1 MQKGILAAAVCL
13 ALSACGGS
21 NSSNVESVEG
31 TAFELFSNS
40 VDSYFTLADIAPSEQ
55 TSSNVATLYYT
66 TSITVSFDTDGYL
79 RTPQNY
85 YVLSVPA
92 NADGSV
98 DSEALASAQAVQVDF
113 DGDST
118 AQATSIIEA
127 EFSLPADSSA
137 IGVPFVE
144 TDDCGFESDSYTAT
158 DRIYAYDS
166 LGESHN
172 VDLFF
177 AKVSDDTFTWEVRA
191 LIDCVELTPV
201 EAQVLDFNE
210 SGELDIDD
218 ADYDG
223 SVTSG
228 GGLLEYEGVLFDNGS
243 DELFLSLDLSES
255 IALFGVFELIEL
267 EQDGVQFNQ
276 YDSMDIESN
285 GLIRLHAYGAE
296 RYVSQLLMAGF
307 QYPEDLT
314 EVSEGV
320 WMRTGDSGQFHH
332 VAGGDIQPVTYS
344 E

>member
-13 ALSACGGS
+13 ALCACGGS

-40 VDSYFTLADIAPSEQ
+40 ADSFFTLSDIAPSEQ
-55 TSSNVATLYYT
+55 TSSNVATLYYA
-66 TSITVSFDTDGYL
+66 TSVTVSFDTDGYL

-98 DSEALASAQAVQVDF
+98 DSHSLSSAQAVRVDF

-118 AQATSIIEA
+118 VQATSIIEA

-137 IGVPFVE
+137 IDVPFVE
-144 TDDCGFESDSYTAT
+144 TESCGFDSESYTAT
-158 DRIYAYDS
+158 DRVYAYDS

-177 AKVSDDTFTWEVRA
+177 AKVGEDTFTWEVRA
-191 LIDCVELTPV
+191 LVDCVELTPV
-201 EAQVLDFNE
+201 DTQVLDFNE

-218 ADYDG
+218 ADNDG

-228 GGLLEYEGVLFDNGS
+228 GGLLEYAGILFDNGS
-243 DELFLSLDLSES
+243 DELFLSIDFSES
-255 IALFGVFELIEL
+255 IALFGVFELIEV
-267 EQDGVQFNQ
+267 EQDGVKFNE
-276 YDSMDIESN
+276 YDSMDIESD

-307 QYPEDLT
+307 QYAEDLT
-314 EVSEGV
+314 EVSEGI
-320 WMRTGDSGQFHH
+320 WMRTGTSGQYYH
-332 VAGGDIQPVTYS
+332 VGGGDIQPVTYS